1 MSNQVKRLYSQFV
14 PDHYELELRPD
25 KSSMHFEGVVTI
37 HGRKVGRPSQRLTF
51 HQKDL
56 QITKATVEHITK
68 GIHQEVPLERLQ
80 RHRAYDEVRLHSKE
94 LLYPGEY
101 RVTLRFEGQITRPMN
116 GLYPCY
122 FQQDGQEQILLATQ
136 FESHH
141 AREVFPCIDEPEAK
155 AVFELSLQTPL
166 GETVIANTPI
176 AEQQEKD
183 GLLLTR
189 FQPTPKM
196 STYLV
201 AFVVG
206 NLTYLE
212 ATTQDG
218 ITVRTYATP
227 EKTPHTKEALS
238 VAVQCLEFYNNYY
251 GIPYPLAKCDLI
263 ALPDFAAGAMEN
275 WGAITFREQT
285 LLVDPKNTS
294 LPVRQYVAMVVAH
307 ELAHQWFGN
316 LVTMRWWNDLWLNEG
331 FASWMEYFAI
341 DHLHPEWQL
350 WQEFVVS
357 EQEAG
362 MRLDA
367 LEHSHPIEVPIHHP
381 DEIRTIFD
389 TISYSKGCSILHM
402 LHQYLGADNFQ
413 KGLQH
418 YLKAHAYG
426 NTDTVDLWDALE
438 KAAGQPVRSF
448 MHHWT
453 AQAGFP
459 VVHVLSTAGSG
470 LELQQERFYLNP
482 EAQKVAT
489 NWPIPLLA
497 SSELPTD
504 TLTAADQTF
513 PAYPP
518 NRSLLLNNGRPGFY
532 RITYTSDHLAEL
544 AAGVAERKIDELN
557 RLGIL
562 SDAFETA
569 KAGYSSSVDALQLLA
584 AYRQEANSFVW
595 DIMAGGLGSIRTVMR
610 DETLRESMK
619 PYGRQLVS
627 QQVERLG
634 WQPKDDESH
643 SDSLLRPT
651 VLGLASVYDEPAVVQ
666 EALRQFEAMTVPE
679 DLHPDLRGV
688 IYGTAARQGD
698 KKTFDKLLALHNTTT
713 NSEERVTLSAALTS
727 FKQPELV
734 QAALK
739 LIDTPVVRL
748 QDASYWIAYSF
759 MNYYGRDA
767 TWQWLTEHWGW
778 LEENLGDDMSFYRF
792 PVYAARNYSDR
803 SFLPI
808 FSSFF
813 EQHTTPGLER
823 PIKQAIETIHW
834 QSAWRERDLKAILAF
849 FNHL

>member
-1 MSNQVKRLYSQFV
+1 MSTQVKRLYSQFV
-14 PDHYELELRPD
+14 PEHYELSLTPD
-25 KSSMHFEGVVTI
+25 KSTMHFSGQVVMN
-37 HGRKVGRPSQRLTF
+37 GRKVGRPSQRLTF

-56 QITKATVEHITK
+56 QIISATIEYMQK
-68 GIHQEVPLERLQ
+68 GEAKSIPVARIQ
-80 RHRAYDEVRLHSKE
+80 RHKTYDEVRLHCDQ

-101 RVTLRFEGQITRPMN
+101 RVTLQFEGEITRPMN

-122 FQQDGQEQILLATQ
+122 FQLNDQEQILLATQ

-155 AVFELSLQTPL
+155 AVFTLSLQTPV
-166 GETVIANTPI
+166 GETVIANTPV
-176 AEQQEKD
+176 AEQHEED
-183 GLLLTR
+183 GLLVSR
-189 FQPTPKM
+189 FEPTPKM
-196 STYLV
+196 STYLL

-212 ATTQDG
+212 ATTKEG
-218 ITVRTYATP
+218 VVVRTYATP
-227 EKTPHTKEALS
+227 EKTPHTAEALA
-238 VAVQCLEFYNNYY
+238 VAVQCLEFYNQYY
-251 GIPYPLAKCDLI
+251 DIPYPLSKCDLI

-331 FASWMEYFAI
+331 FASWMEYFVI

-367 LEHSHPIEVPIHHP
+367 LEHTHPIEVPIHHP

-402 LHQYLGADNFQ
+402 LHQYLGADDFQ

-438 KAAGQPVRSF
+438 DVAGKPVRSF

-459 VVHVLSTAGSG
+459 VVHALSTGSTG
-470 LELQQERFYLNP
+470 IELQQERFYLNP
-482 EAQKVAT
+482 EAQKIAT
-489 NWPIPLLA
+489 IWPIPLLA
-497 SSELPTD
+497 NTSLKYDSLNTADLTLPES
-504 TLTAADQTF
+504 AAS
-513 PAYPP
+513 
-518 NRSLLLNNGRPGFY
+518 RSLILNTGRPGFY
-532 RITYTSDHLAEL
+532 RVTYSSDHSSDL
-544 AAGVAERKIDELN
+544 AAAIRAGQLDDLN
-557 RLGIL
+557 RLGLL

-569 KAGYSSSVDALQLLA
+569 KAGYSSSVNALQLLA
-584 AYRQEANSFVW
+584 AYQQEHNSFVW
-595 DIMAGGLGSIRTVMR
+595 DIMAGGLGSIRSVMR

-619 PYGRQLVS
+619 PYGRQLV
-627 QQVERLG
+627 QAQVERLG
-634 WQPKDDESH
+634 WRPTADESH

-651 VLGLASVYDEPAVVQ
+651 VLGLASVYDEQAVVE
-666 EALRQFEAMTVPE
+666 EALRQFDAMTVPE

-688 IYGTAARQGD
+688 IYGTAARHGD
-698 KKTFDKLLALHNTTT
+698 RKTFDKLLALHDTTT
-713 NSEERVTLSAALTS
+713 NSEERVTLSSALTG
-727 FKQPELV
+727 FKQPEII
-734 QAALK
+734 QTALE
-739 LIDTPVVRL
+739 LIDSKTVRL
-748 QDASYWIAYSF
+748 QDASYWVAYSF

-767 TWQWLTEHWGW
+767 TWQWLTTHWDW
-778 LEENLGDDMSFYRF
+778 LESNLGGDMSFYRF
-792 PVYAARNYSDR
+792 PVYAARNYSDKA
-803 SFLPI
+803 FLPE
-808 FSSFF
+808 FTAFF
-813 EQHTTPGLER
+813 EQHTSPGLER
-823 PIKQAIETIHW
+823 PINQAIETINW
-834 QSAWRERDLKAILAF
+834 QSAWRDRDLKAILAF
-849 FNHL
+849 FANL